1 MNPINKIA
9 IFCGSST
16 GINPVY
22 RKACLELARLL
33 SLHKTGLVY
42 GGGNIGL
49 MGVLAD
55 EMLRLGGEVVGVIP
69 QKLVDI
75 EVAHPGL
82 TEMHIVHTMH
92 ERKAL
97 MMKLA
102 DAFIILPGGIGTL
115 DEFFDILTWR
125 QLGYH
130 SKPIGILNINNYYVQ
145 LIQLFDNLIN
155 QGFVHPSV
163 IKSIIISDS
172 PDELIMKLLDSKQPT

>member
-16 GINPVY
+16 GKDPVY
-22 RKACLELARLL
+22 RKACLELARLM
-33 SLHKTGLVY
+33 SVHKTGLVY

-55 EMLRLGGEVVGVIP
+55 ELLRLGGEVIGVIP

-82 TEMHIVHTMH
+82 TEMHIVLTMH

-102 DAFIILPGGIGTL
+102 DAFIVLPGGIGTL
-115 DEFFDILTWR
+115 DEFFDILTWK

-130 SKPIGILNINNYYVQ
+130 SKPISILNINNYYTQ
-145 LIQLFDNLIN
+145 LIRLFDNLIN
-155 QGFVHPSV
+155 QGFLHPSV
-163 IKSIIISDS
+163 IKSIIISNS
-172 PDELIMKLLDSKQPT
+172 PDELIMKLLDSK